1 MTAMPLD
8 RLLDGM
14 IGTLVEA
21 PVLPPGGPPPVGE
34 VAILDPA
41 DEFGDHHGELV
52 LLIGSRGR
60 DALPFVRAAARGGAV
75 AVAVKVGPGR
85 AELAAAALE
94 AGLALLPVPGSVR
107 WDQLGGLLKERLE
120 AADADREAHAVPFG
134 ASPGHAHAED
144 LYALAET
151 TAALTGGIVSIEDS
165 GHRVLAYSR
174 SDEAVDELR
183 RLSILGWQGPES
195 YLRMLRQ
202 WGVFDRL
209 RARDQVVRLEEHPEL
224 GIRARLAVGVHAGS
238 RFLGTVWVQQRSAEE
253 PFRVGAEAA
262 LLGSARLVA
271 AEIMRRRAGLGSGA
285 QAHDL
290 LVELLDGRA
299 NIDLAAG
306 RLGLDPNAPAL
317 VVAFGGPVDRD
328 PSARPVAGEAARGVV
343 AVYATAYHR
352 GARVALANDRV
363 YGVLCGESALGDRAA
378 LGWVAQAVSA
388 IGARVGRPWRGG
400 IGSPVPTLA
409 GLTAARV
416 EADRVLDVLL
426 RRGAGGSSSPLVAGI
441 AELRAEMLVDEL
453 LEVLAARP
461 ELAHPGIA
469 ALVEHDRDR
478 GGELVGSLLAYLDAL
493 GDVRAASAALHVHP
507 NTLRHRLRRALS
519 LSGLSWEDP
528 RERLACHVELLLAS
542 RGGTAPAGPA
552 S

>member
-1 MTAMPLD
+1 
-8 RLLDGM
+8 
-14 IGTLVEA
+14 
-21 PVLPPGGPPPVGE
+21 
-34 VAILDPA
+34 
-41 DEFGDHHGELV
+41 
-52 LLIGSRGR
+52 
-60 DALPFVRAAARGGAV
+60 V
-75 AVAVKVGPGR
+75 AVAVKVGPGGP
-85 AELAAAALE
+85 ELAAAALD

-120 AADADREAHAVPFG
+120 AAEADREAHAVPFG
-134 ASPGHAHAED
+134 AGPGHSHAED

-209 RARDQVVRLEEHPEL
+209 RARDQVLRLEEHPEL

-238 RFLGTVWVQQRSAEE
+238 RLLGTVWVQQRSAEE

-306 RLGLDPNAPAL
+306 RLGLEPKAPAL
-317 VVAFGGPVDRD
+317 VVAFAGPVDRD
-328 PSARPVAGEAARGVV
+328 PSARPVAGDQARGVV

-352 GARVALANDRV
+352 GARVALVDDRV
-363 YGVLCGESALGDRAA
+363 YAVLCGQSALGDRAA
-378 LGWVAQAVSA
+378 LGWVAQAVGA
-388 IGARVGRPWRGG
+388 IGTRVGRPWRAG
-400 IGSPVPTLA
+400 ISAPVPTLA
-409 GLTAARV
+409 GLTAART
-416 EADRVLDVLL
+416 EAERVLDVLL
-426 RRGAGGSSSPLVAGI
+426 RRGSGASSPPAAGI

-461 ELAHPGIA
+461 ELGHPGIA
-469 ALVEHDRDR
+469 ALVEHDRNR

-493 GDVRAASAALHVHP
+493 GDVRAAAAALHVHP

-519 LSGLSWEDP
+519 LSGLAWDDP

-542 RGGTAPAGPA
+542 RSGAAPAEPG